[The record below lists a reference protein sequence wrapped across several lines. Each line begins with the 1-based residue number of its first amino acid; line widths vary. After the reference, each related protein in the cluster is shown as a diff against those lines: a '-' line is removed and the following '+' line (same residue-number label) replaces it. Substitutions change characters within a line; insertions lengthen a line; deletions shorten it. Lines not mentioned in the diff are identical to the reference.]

1 MSTSPSAAQ
10 ARPSWRP
17 RPWAGAASP
26 SRSTRSTFRL
36 PSRDGRTSVAPR
48 RCALGRRGPPPMPTE
63 LKVLHGERRPCRLN
77 RNAPKARNVPVMPE
91 GMSAPAQA
99 IWNRLTADYAH
110 TGVLTSVD
118 TDALQI
124 YCEAVVR
131 YRHGAKMLA
140 QSGPLVRGARRGD
153 LVKNPL

>member
-1 MSTSPSAAQ
+1 
-10 ARPSWRP
+10 
-17 RPWAGAASP
+17 
-26 SRSTRSTFRL
+26 
-36 PSRDGRTSVAPR
+36 
-48 RCALGRRGPPPMPTE
+48 MPTE
-63 LKVLHGERRPCRLN
+63 LKLLHGERRPSRLN

-91 GMSAPAQA
+91 GMSEPAQA
-99 IWNRLTADYAH
+99 IWNSRVRDYAH

-131 YRHGAKMLA
+131 YRHAAKMLE

-153 LVKNPL
+153 LIKNPLHQIVRDEANLARAFARELGFTPSARSALTAVQEPAEDDPLARWMAGKIG

>member
-1 MSTSPSAAQ
+1 
-10 ARPSWRP
+10 
-17 RPWAGAASP
+17 
-26 SRSTRSTFRL
+26 
-36 PSRDGRTSVAPR
+36 
-48 RCALGRRGPPPMPTE
+48 MPTE
-63 LKVLHGERRPCRLN
+63 LKVLHGERRPSRLN
-77 RNAPKARNVPVMPE
+77 RNAPKAKNVPVMSA

-99 IWNRLTADYAH
+99 IWNRLTADYGH

-131 YRHGAKMLA
+131 YRHGAKMLE

-153 LVKNPL
+153 LIKNPLHQVVRDDADLIRAFARELGFTPSARSALTAMKEPEEGDALDRWLAGKSG

>member
-1 MSTSPSAAQ
+1 
-10 ARPSWRP
+10 
-17 RPWAGAASP
+17 
-26 SRSTRSTFRL
+26 
-36 PSRDGRTSVAPR
+36 
-48 RCALGRRGPPPMPTE
+48 LGRRGPPPMPTE
-63 LKVLHGERRPCRLN
+63 LKLLHGERRPSRLN
-77 RNAPKARNVPVMPE
+77 RNAPKAKNVPVMPE

-118 TDALQI
+118 ADALQI

-131 YRHGAKMLA
+131 YRHGAKMLE

-153 LVKNPL
+153 LVKNPLHQVVRDDADLVRAFARELGFTPSARSALTAVNEPEEGDALDRWMAGKTG